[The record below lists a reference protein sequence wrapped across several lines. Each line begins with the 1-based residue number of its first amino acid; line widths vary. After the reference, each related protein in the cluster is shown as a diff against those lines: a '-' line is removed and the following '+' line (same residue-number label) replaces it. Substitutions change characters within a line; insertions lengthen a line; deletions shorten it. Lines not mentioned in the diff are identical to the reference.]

1 MVNMEPSYEIFDHT
15 ADMGMR
21 VVAPTMSALLAPAAN
36 GLYAMIGEFA
46 TAGAEQTV
54 DIKLT
59 GDDPSIMLRDFLD
72 ELLVLFDRDKRI
84 AVALDDVS
92 LTADG
97 LRVAVRTRA
106 IDEDRCVFL
115 REVKAITYHALDIVD
130 VPGGFQATIIV
141 DI

>member
-1 MVNMEPSYEIFDHT
+1 MEPNYEIFDHT

-21 VVAPTMSALLAPAAN
+21 VVAPTMSDLLAPAMD
-36 GLYAMIGEFA
+36 GLYAMIGELA
-46 TAGAEQTV
+46 TAGTTTTV
-54 DIKLT
+54 HLALA

-84 AVALDDVS
+84 AVALDDAA

-97 LRVAVRTRA
+97 LRVAVQTRA
-106 IDEDRCVFL
+106 IDEDRCVFF
-115 REVKAITYHALDIVD
+115 REVKAITYHALDIVS
-130 VPGGFQATIIV
+130 VPGGFQATIIM

>member
-1 MVNMEPSYEIFDHT
+1 MEPSYEIFDHT

-21 VVAPTMSALLAPAAN
+21 VVAPTMSALLAPAAH

-46 TAGAEQTV
+46 TAGTEQTV
-54 DIKLT
+54 EIKLT

-84 AVALDDVS
+84 AFALDDAA
-92 LTADG
+92 LTGDR
-97 LRVAVRTRA
+97 LHVAVRTRA
-106 IDEDRCVFL
+106 IDEDRCVLL
-115 REVKAITYHALDIVD
+115 REVKAITYHALDIVS
-130 VPGGFQATIIV
+130 VPGGFQATVIV

>member
-1 MVNMEPSYEIFDHT
+1 MEPSYEIFDHT

-21 VVAPTMSALLAPAAN
+21 VVAPTMSALLAPAAH
-36 GLYAMIGEFA
+36 GLYAMIGDFA
-46 TAGAEQTV
+46 TAGAEQTLDV
-54 DIKLT
+54 KLS

-84 AVALDDVS
+84 AVALDDAS

-130 VPGGFQATIIV
+130 VPGGFQATVIV

>member
-1 MVNMEPSYEIFDHT
+1 MEPSYEIFDHT

-21 VVAPTMSALLAPAAN
+21 VVAPTMSALLAPAAY
-36 GLYAMIGEFA
+36 GLYAMIGELA
-46 TAGAEQTV
+46 TAGAATTLAIE
-54 DIKLT
+54 LT

-84 AVALDDVS
+84 AVALDDAAV
-92 LTADG
+92 TADR
-97 LRVAVRTRA
+97 LRVAVQSRA

-115 REVKAITYHALDIVD
+115 REVKAIPDHALDIVG
-130 VPGGFQATIIV
+130 VPGGFQATVIV

>member
-1 MVNMEPSYEIFDHT
+1 MEPSYEIFDHT

-54 DIKLT
+54 EIKLT
-59 GDDPSIMLRDFLD
+59 GDDSSIMLRDFLD
-72 ELLVLFDRDKRI
+72 ELLVLFDRDKRL
-84 AVALDDVS
+84 AVALDDAAFS
-92 LTADG
+92 ADG

-115 REVKAITYHALDIVD
+115 REVKAITYHALDIVS
-130 VPGGFQATIIV
+130 VPGGFQATVIV

>member
-1 MVNMEPSYEIFDHT
+1 MEPSYEIFDHT

-21 VVAPTMSALLAPAAN
+21 VVAPTMSDLLAPAMD
-36 GLYAMIGEFA
+36 GLYAMIGELA
-46 TAGAEQTV
+46 TAGTATTL
-54 DIKLT
+54 DIKLS

-84 AVALDDVS
+84 AVALDDAS
-92 LTADG
+92 LAADRLHVG
-97 LRVAVRTRA
+97 VRTRA
-106 IDEDRCVFL
+106 IDEDRSVFF

-130 VPGGFQATIIV
+130 VPGGFRATVIV

>member
-1 MVNMEPSYEIFDHT
+1 MEPSYEIFDHT

-21 VVAPTMSALLAPAAN
+21 VVAPTMSALLAPAMD
-36 GLYAMIGEFA
+36 GLYAMIGELA
-46 TAGAEQTV
+46 TVGATQTV

-84 AVALDDVS
+84 AVALDDAA
-92 LTADG
+92 LTADR
-97 LRVAVRTRA
+97 LHVAVRTRA
-106 IDEDRCVFL
+106 IDEDRSVLL
-115 REVKAITYHALDIVD
+115 REVKAITYHALDIVN
-130 VPGGFQATIIV
+130 VRGGFQATIIV

>member
-1 MVNMEPSYEIFDHT
+1 MEPNYEIFDHT

-21 VVAPTMSALLAPAAN
+21 VVAPTMSALLAPAAY
-36 GLYAMIGEFA
+36 GLYAMIGELA
-46 TAGAEQTV
+46 SAGAAATLAIE
-54 DIKLT
+54 LT

-84 AVALDDVS
+84 AVTLDDGEFTGDR
-92 LTADG
+92 LH
-97 LRVAVRTRA
+97 VAVQTRG

-130 VPGGFQATIIV
+130 VPGGFQATVIV